1 VAADAEGS
9 VGRAL
14 DAQASDLI
22 DARDAAFRLL
32 EQAARVSDPVR
43 RVEMVKDLVGAK
55 TAGAAEREKMGA
67 CLRVLASMLRD
78 VGVLVE
84 GGDARVLAN
93 PDSRGELESIARTFD
108 AQRTTG
114 AYQAVDEAL
123 LALER
128 NVSPKVVA
136 GWLALQL

>member
-1 VAADAEGS
+1 MAAGS
-9 VGRAL
+9 VEATLELWASSLREVKGRIRPL
-14 DAQASDLI
+14 FQ
-22 DARDAAFRLL
+22 R
-32 EQAARVSDPVR
+32 
-43 RVEMVKDLVGAK
+43 
-55 TAGAAEREKMGA
+55 ERMAA

-93 PDSRGELESIARTFD
+93 PDSRNELETVARSFD
-108 AQRTTG
+108 SDRTTG
-114 AYQAVDEAL
+114 AFRAVDEAL
-123 LALER
+123 TALER